1 VRGTESLFV
10 RYWRP
15 ARMKSRTRASR
26 TLCGYRKAQ
35 ARATRIDF
43 TAGSYVS
50 HSVRFVQAH
59 SLESGVC
66 ENGSVFGEKART
78 VQGASSRD
86 AR

>member
-1 VRGTESLFV
+1 
-10 RYWRP
+10 
-15 ARMKSRTRASR
+15 MKSRTRASR
-26 TLCGYRKAQ
+26 TAVRLPESSGKAHS
-35 ARATRIDF
+35 IDF

-66 ENGSVFGEKART
+66 ENGSVFGEKARA

>member
-1 VRGTESLFV
+1 
-10 RYWRP
+10 
-15 ARMKSRTRASR
+15 MKSRTRASR

-66 ENGSVFGEKART
+66 ENGSVFGEKRGRFRVPVRAT
-78 VQGASSRD
+78 LVD
-86 AR
+86 E